1 MASNQEKEEIILKSS
16 LTRKDIIVLT
26 GLNYKAVTKIFLN
39 MRESILKKLRK
50 DDPDFEFYNVKY
62 IPTTYALP
70 YLKKYGVDK
79 EIILLNADRE
89 RSVALEY

>member
-1 MASNQEKEEIILKSS
+1 MTSNQEKEKINLQCS
-16 LTRKDIIVLT
+16 LTRKDIIALT

-39 MRESILKKLRK
+39 IREAVLRKLRK
-50 DDPDFEFYNVKY
+50 DDPTFEFYNVKY

-79 EIILLNADRE
+79 ETILLNADRE
-89 RSVALEY
+89 RSVAFE

>member
-1 MASNQEKEEIILKSS
+1 MASNQEKERIILQSS

-26 GLNYKAVTKIFLN
+26 GLNYKAVTKIFIN
-39 MRESILKKLRK
+39 IRESILNKLRK
-50 DDPDFEFYNVKY
+50 DDPTFDFYNVKY

-79 EIILLNADRE
+79 ETILLNADRE
-89 RSVALEY
+89 RSVAFE